1 MEQKN
6 NTRLEMGLFDDGPYE
21 VGDENRLDPNLVPV
35 PANSYLGER
44 EKPCMSVFVC
54 AMVSDCI
61 VTFIRVCDTEFRA
74 CTGFSLDSGHIITE
88 KGRLIIVSGAPRAN
102 HSGAVVFLR
111 TEGEMSTTLTAEH
124 VLEGPGLASS
134 FGYDVTVVDLNG
146 DGWVRHSISYM

>member
-6 NTRLEMGLFDDGPYE
+6 NTLLEMGLFDDGPYE

-35 PANSYLGER
+35 PANSYLGEH
-44 EKPCMSVFVC
+44 ENHVHLCLCVLWSVIAFWHSC
-54 AMVSDCI
+54 
-61 VTFIRVCDTEFRA
+61 VCDTESRA
-74 CTGFSLDSGHIITE
+74 CTGFSLDSGHSITD

-111 TEGEMSTTLTAEH
+111 TEGEVSTKLTTEH

-134 FGYDVTVVDLNG
+134 FGYDVAVVDLNG
-146 DGWVRHSISYM
+146 DGWVTHSIRK